1 MIVDIHIHT
10 FPQAIAAATIEKLAG
25 MSHLSP
31 FTHGSN
37 ADLAGSEEGA
47 LLLASLPNESAK
59 MALTVITMTPVL
71 AFYPFFQKYFV
82 KGLTLGSVKG

>member
-1 MIVDIHIHT
+1 MIVDIHTHT

-37 ADLAGSEEGA
+37 ADLAASMARA
-47 LLLASLPNESAK
+47 LLLYSCAVGIRDLFSLAAGS
-59 MALTVITMTPVL
+59 
-71 AFYPFFQKYFV
+71 
-82 KGLTLGSVKG
+82 GLL

>member
-1 MIVDIHIHT
+1 MLKRVMNEI
-10 FPQAIAAATIEKLAG
+10 QL
-25 MSHLSP
+25 LR
-31 FTHGSN
+31 SN
-37 ADLAGSEEGA
+37 ADLAGSKEGA